1 MAGADPTSAD
11 AGLAGQLAPE
21 QRAALTAVAQVG
33 RALVGS
39 GSFDE
44 LAAKALTE
52 MRKALDVQLA
62 VIYLPVPGAS
72 ALERHAVS
80 TAPGAAWQPRA
91 TVRFDAEA
99 WRLAVS
105 GVPLVFHERASW
117 LQANPFDPPAE
128 SWLVLPLTQPPVLLG
143 VLAAAAQQPLV
154 MTATQGIVLSLLG
167 DLLSAGLATAR
178 LRQELQRVE
187 FESERMRLAAQVH
200 DGLAQDLSLAV
211 RELALL
217 DSDPAEEVAA
227 ASRRRLR
234 DAVTAAHGLVRAR
247 LREFSAPSPIGG
259 LGPAVAEVCRRFD
272 RRGVPVALRT
282 GERLP
287 ELPPAAVA
295 VAVRV
300 LDEALANVE
309 RHAAASGATVTLS
322 RDRAELVLEVADD
335 GRGIAS
341 GALVAAAADGHLG
354 MSLMHER
361 ARAAGGR
368 LDVRSRQREGTQV
381 ILRLPLASE

>member
-1 MAGADPTSAD
+1 M
-11 AGLAGQLAPE
+11 
-21 QRAALTAVAQVG
+21 
-33 RALVGS
+33 
-39 GSFDE
+39 
-44 LAAKALTE
+44 
-52 MRKALDVQLA
+52 
-62 VIYLPVPGAS
+62 LP
-72 ALERHAVS
+72 
-80 TAPGAAWQPRA
+80 
-91 TVRFDAEA
+91 
-99 WRLAVS
+99 
-105 GVPLVFHERASW
+105 
-117 LQANPFDPPAE
+117 
-128 SWLVLPLTQPPVLLG
+128 
-143 VLAAAAQQPLV
+143 
-154 MTATQGIVLSLLG
+154 
-167 DLLSAGLATAR
+167 
-178 LRQELQRVE
+178 
-187 FESERMRLAAQVH
+187 
-200 DGLAQDLSLAV
+200 
-211 RELALL
+211 
-217 DSDPAEEVAA
+217 
-227 ASRRRLR
+227 
-234 DAVTAAHGLVRAR
+234 
-247 LREFSAPSPIGG
+247 APSPIGG

-322 RDRAELVLEVADD
+322 RDQAELVLEVADD